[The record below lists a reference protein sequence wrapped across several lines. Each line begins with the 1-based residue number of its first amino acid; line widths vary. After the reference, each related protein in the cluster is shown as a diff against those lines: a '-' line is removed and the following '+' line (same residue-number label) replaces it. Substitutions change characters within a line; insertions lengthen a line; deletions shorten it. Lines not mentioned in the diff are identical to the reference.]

1 MGTVIWGHGPPL
13 RHPPNPRAW
22 ALTRLLRSQLR
33 RFAASGVVNTLT
45 DYLTFMLLTK
55 AFSVPLE
62 RVWVAK
68 LVSGGLAMAVSFAL
82 NRSWVFASRDDR
94 RAGQVG
100 RFVITTISASWG
112 IQLSLTQFFSSVW
125 PVPGMAGFAALQRL
139 GLTAMAP
146 GILTEA
152 ASIKTAAF
160 GLATVASMG
169 WNFVLYRTWVFRT
182 VRS

>member
-1 MGTVIWGHGPPL
+1 
-13 RHPPNPRAW
+13 
-22 ALTRLLRSQLR
+22 
-33 RFAASGVVNTLT
+33 
-45 DYLTFMLLTK
+45 MLLTK
-55 AFSVPLE
+55 IFSVPLE
-62 RVWVAK
+62 RVWIAK
-68 LVSGGLAMAVSFAL
+68 LLSGGLAMTVSFFL
-82 NRSWVFASRDDR
+82 NRRWVFAARQARPS
-94 RAGQVG
+94 GQVA
-100 RFVITTISASWG
+100 RFLITTISASWG

-125 PVPGMAGFAALQRL
+125 PAPGIAGFAALQRI